1 MQFGAGSIGRGFI
14 ADLLHDSG
22 YSMTFIDINEKLN
35 EQINQKNK
43 YSLYIIEEKY
53 KKKVIDNVQAYSPI
67 TQYQECIHAIVE
79 ADIITT
85 SVWADKLS
93 KIAPLLLKGLKQRAI
108 KKKSKINILACEN
121 AVANSEQLKNEMQ
134 KLDKTFDFEQVA
146 AFPNTAVDR
155 LVLESEREGEKV
167 IDIGKAFELVIEKDK
182 LVDPD
187 LEPVRGA
194 EYTNDLMKFLERK
207 LYIINCGHAWAG
219 YIGHLKGLTIIQ
231 EVFRDESLVKEVKET
246 MLESGKLISEK
257 FGFTMNEI
265 ETYID
270 FAIKRFQTPGI
281 TDTIARVSRSPVR
294 KLQSNERLL
303 GPAVQC
309 EERGLKNDLL
319 VRGIAA
325 ALLYNDSN
333 DDQSIEL
340 QSYIKKYGIEKA
352 ILHFTGLK
360 KSSSLFERVVSNYY
374 ELAEDFR
381 ID

>member
-231 EVFRDESLVKEVKET
+231 EVFRDESLVSEVKQT
-246 MLESGKLISEK
+246 MLESGNLISEK

-270 FAIKRFQTPGI
+270 FAIRRFQTPGI